1 MANMIADQFFY
12 CESVEKKTTKTGK
25 SYLDVQLVFTSGA
38 MVGKVWEEAMS
49 RVSLEPG
56 KISVVSGTM
65 SEYQGKPQLDIKQA
79 ELTDEDPETILSQVK
94 STPTLVFDI
103 ETVGQAYDEL
113 EVHSQEYL
121 LTKLEHAQTDAD
133 KEQAKTKT
141 GLYPIFGSVVAI
153 GLFDTRQKGTVL
165 LVCGQPVPMA
175 DERFK
180 CEVFADEKSLLTRFW
195 EIAKKYE
202 RFVSYNGKGFDWPYL
217 VFRSGVNRVKV
228 TIPMNTFSR
237 SDNNIDLMR
246 EIMAGRSFSLAEV
259 SKALG
264 TFNPKAAGVSGGDV
278 NRLVAEGKQADVA
291 QYVARDV
298 VSTGELYE
306 VWRQYM
312 AGRMIL

>member
-1 MANMIADQFFY
+1 MANIITDQFFY

-25 SYLDVQLVFTSGA
+25 TYLDLQLVYQSGP
-38 MVGKVWEEAMS
+38 MTGRVWEDALAHVQAESS
-49 RVSLEPG
+49 RVLRLSGKLED
-56 KISVVSGTM
+56 
-65 SEYQGKPQLDIKQA
+65 YQGKPQLVISRAD
-79 ELTDEDPETILSQVK
+79 LTDENPDQFLQQVK

-103 ETVGQAYDEL
+103 ETVGKSYDEL
-113 EVHSQEYL
+113 EEHSQEYL
-121 LTKLEHAQTDAD
+121 LTKLEHAQSEED
-133 KEQAKTKT
+133 KEKAKTKT

-165 LVCGQPVPMA
+165 LVYGQPVPME
-175 DERFK
+175 DERFT
-180 CEVFADEKSLLTRFW
+180 CEVFADEKSLLARFW

-228 TIPMNTFSR
+228 TIPMNTFAR

-264 TFNPKAAGVSGGDV
+264 TFNPKEAGVSGGDV

-312 AGRMIL
+312 AGRIVV